1 MIRFRRYAAVLVL
14 AVLTTSACTS
24 GRPAAPLLPTGGAK
38 SAGARVSAQPGWKA
52 CPGLADFSCGTF
64 EVPVDRADPSRG
76 NLSLNVAVAD
86 NADAP
91 KGVLVL
97 LTGGPGQPGVAL
109 LPKVRDR
116 ISYLLHDYR
125 LVMYDQR
132 GTGGTALKCP
142 RLQSEVGSSDIT
154 PASEPAVKE
163 CAGVV
168 GPDLAH
174 YTTADTVADLE
185 DLRTWLKADT
195 WTLDGISYGTYV
207 AQRYAYKHPQRVSR
221 MVLDSVVPVQG
232 VPALYLDS
240 LHRTAAVLRDACAST
255 QCSGDPAADV
265 AAIVAKRHNGVALF
279 DLLVTATIVDASFG
293 GRSYYPVL
301 DLVRQA
307 AAGNPKPL
315 DDAIA
320 GLRRDSDPGV
330 QMYSSGLHL
339 ATLCPELAG
348 APWGSSASAPASRPS
363 AVAQAQSKVDG
374 QAAWPFDAATAVGQG
389 LIGSCRF
396 WPSVP
401 PAPPVSGKLD
411 MPVLLLTGGR
421 DLSTPLAWAI
431 ASQQNYTRA
440 TLVEVPDM
448 GHSIQGRD
456 AAGDAAVKDFLLR

>member
-14 AVLTTSACTS
+14 TVLATSACS
-24 GRPAAPLLPTGGAK
+24 ADPPEAPLLPTGSPRPA
-38 SAGARVSAQPGWKA
+38 ATAAQPGLQA
-52 CPGLADFSCGTF
+52 CPGLAGFSCGKL
-64 EVPVDRADPSRG
+64 EVPVDRADPARG
-76 NLSLNVAVAD
+76 KLALKVAVAD

-116 ISYLLHDYR
+116 ISYLLKDYR

-132 GTGGTALKCP
+132 GTGGTALNCP

-154 PASEPAVKE
+154 PASEQAVQE
-163 CAGVV
+163 CVAAI

-185 DLRTWLKADT
+185 DLRTWLKAET

-207 AQRYAYKHPQRVSR
+207 AQRYAYKYPQRVAR

-240 LHRTAAVLRDACAST
+240 LHRTAAVLRDACAAT
-255 QCSGDPAADV
+255 HCPGDPAEDV

-279 DLLVTATIVDASFG
+279 DFLVTATIVDPSFDG
-293 GRSYYPVL
+293 GSYYRVL
-301 DLVRQA
+301 DLVRGA
-307 AAGNPKPL
+307 ASGNTEPL

-320 GLRRDSDPGV
+320 DLRRDSDPGV
-330 QMYSSGLHL
+330 ELYSSGLHL
-339 ATLCPELAG
+339 ATLCPELSG
-348 APWGSSASAPASRPS
+348 APWGSSASAPSARSAAVNHARS
-363 AVAQAQSKVDG
+363 TVDAAVAY
-374 QAAWPFDAATAVGQG
+374 PFDAATAVGQG
-389 LIGSCRF
+389 VVGSCRY

-401 PAPPVSGKLD
+401 PAPAVSGKLS
-411 MPVLLLTGGR
+411 MPVLLLNGER
-421 DLSTPLAWAI
+421 DLSTPLPWAV
-431 ASQQNYTRA
+431 ASQQNYTKA
-440 TLVEVPDM
+440 TLVQVPDM
-448 GHSIQGRD
+448 GHSIQGRN
-456 AAGDAAVKDFLLR
+456 AAGDAAVKDFLLG